1 MPKTA
6 QASPQAAK
14 PRAPR
19 RSRAVCE
26 ELLLQAAE
34 DLLAKNP
41 PADITIRDI
50 AAKATVH
57 HRFISTWFVGKVE
70 LFTIGHQRISPRT
83 RTLARNASLTTPSSV
98 SELNLQLGLALWLIQ
113 NGVKFKSTEE
123 AFPAIGAAIERSV
136 QELGMSHKEAEIVAH
151 TVGSMVLSNFILQ
164 PHVAST
170 TSLEELLGH
179 YGKLIQKN
187 KLK

>member
-1 MPKTA
+1 MPSTA
-6 QASPQAAK
+6 KASPKEAK

-34 DLLAKNP
+34 DLLTKSA

-70 LFTIGHQRISPRT
+70 LFTIVHQRISPRT

-179 YGKLIQKN
+179 YGKLLRK
-187 KLK
+187 

>member
-1 MPKTA
+1 MPTTTE
-6 QASPQAAK
+6 ASLQEAK
-14 PRAPR
+14 PHAPR
-19 RSRAVCE
+19 RSRAICE
-26 ELLLQAAE
+26 ELLLKAAE
-34 DLLAKNP
+34 DLLAKKS

-70 LFTIGHQRISPRT
+70 LFTVVHQRISQRT

-98 SELNLQLGLALWLIQ
+98 AELNLQLGLALWLIQ
-113 NGVKFKSTEE
+113 NGVKFTSIED
-123 AFPAIGAAIERSV
+123 AFPAIGGAIERSV
-136 QELGMSHKEAEIVAH
+136 QELGMSNKEAEIVAH

-170 TSLEELLGH
+170 TSLEELLNH

>member
-1 MPKTA
+1 MVPTITK
-6 QASPQAAK
+6 ASPQKAK

-34 DLLAKNP
+34 DLLAKNS

-70 LFTIGHQRISPRT
+70 LFTIIHQRISQRT
-83 RTLARNASLTTPSSV
+83 RTLARNASLSTPSSV
-98 SELNLQLGLALWLIQ
+98 AELNLQLSLALWLTQ
-113 NGVKFKSTEE
+113 WG
-123 AFPAIGAAIERSV
+123 R
-136 QELGMSHKEAEIVAH
+136 
-151 TVGSMVLSNFILQ
+151 
-164 PHVAST
+164 
-170 TSLEELLGH
+170 
-179 YGKLIQKN
+179 
-187 KLK
+187 

>member
-6 QASPQAAK
+6 NASPQAAK

-34 DLLAKNP
+34 DLLAKNS

-70 LFTIGHQRISPRT
+70 LFTIVHQRISPRT

-136 QELGMSHKEAEIVAH
+136 QELGMSHRDSEIVAH
-151 TVGSMVLSNFILQ
+151 TVGSMVLANFILQ

-179 YGKLIQKN
+179 YGKLLRQK
-187 KLK
+187 

>member
-1 MPKTA
+1 
-6 QASPQAAK
+6 
-14 PRAPR
+14 
-19 RSRAVCE
+19 VCE

-34 DLLAKNP
+34 DLLAKNS
-41 PADITIRDI
+41 PADITIRHI

-70 LFTIGHQRISPRT
+70 LFTIVHQRISQRT

-98 SELNLQLGLALWLIQ
+98 AELNLQLGLALWLIQ
-113 NGVKFKSTEE
+113 NGVKFKSIED
-123 AFPAIGAAIERSV
+123 AFPAIGGAIERSV

>member
-1 MPKTA
+1 VPTITKA
-6 QASPQAAK
+6 PPQKAK

-34 DLLAKNP
+34 DLLAKNS

-70 LFTIGHQRISPRT
+70 LFTIVHQRISQRT
-83 RTLARNASLTTPSSV
+83 RTLARNASLSTPSSV
-98 SELNLQLGLALWLIQ
+98 AELNLQLSLALWLTQ
-113 NGVKFKSTEE
+113 WG
-123 AFPAIGAAIERSV
+123 R
-136 QELGMSHKEAEIVAH
+136 
-151 TVGSMVLSNFILQ
+151 
-164 PHVAST
+164 
-170 TSLEELLGH
+170 
-179 YGKLIQKN
+179 
-187 KLK
+187 